1 MNEEYEK
8 AKEKVL
14 ISHMLEMS
22 TIYNLKNVVRKEV
35 MKMNE
40 VATPTRQLRHLSISN
55 SVETL
60 RHTRR
65 NLQDFYDGITGAE
78 EPKEEQAVS
87 LESNLNLA
95 YVLDS
100 TANHISDEC
109 NRMNAIIQEI
119 RSALF

>member
-65 NLQDFYDGITGAE
+65 NLQDFYDEITGAE